1 MRYEVGSPRALFTI
15 DDPERRN
22 PLSTEMMDEPAAAVE
37 RIRADRP
44 VHGVVGRLVGAE
56 EALRL
61 GIVSR
66 LVAPIRTPPERV
78 ALLALGK
85 TSRTGNPP

>member
-1 MRYEVGSPRALFTI
+1 MRSGSPRALFTI

-56 EALRL
+56 EALRS
-61 GIVSR
+61 GVGSR
-66 LVAPIRTPPERV
+66 LVTPIRTPPERV
-78 ALLALGK
+78 ALLAPGK